1 MKKPKDIRV
10 STEII
15 YAKNHKI
22 PLLVLRPDHQIK
34 KKQVCCGFMVA
45 GIFSE

>member
-22 PLLVLRPDHQIK
+22 SELIK
-34 KKQVCCGFMVA
+34 IRLKNKVKKIWQMR
-45 GIFSE
+45 